1 MSKKTSTPPVVGLD
15 YVDKRDA
22 GGALWVIGGRELV
35 GIMGDLQKRGAH
47 FECREGDGKATKEKD
62 AWWVK

>member
-1 MSKKTSTPPVVGLD
+1 MVGLD